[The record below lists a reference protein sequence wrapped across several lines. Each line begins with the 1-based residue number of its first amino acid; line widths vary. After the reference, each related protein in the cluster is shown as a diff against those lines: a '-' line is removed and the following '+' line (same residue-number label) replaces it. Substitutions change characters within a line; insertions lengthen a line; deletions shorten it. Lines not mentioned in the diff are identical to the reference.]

1 MCKIMDAVEHY
12 TEQEVLEARDS
23 IAAGQ
28 DQLREELGEELES
41 ISRQISR
48 LQELAQQLKKE

>member
-1 MCKIMDAVEHY
+1 MDAVEHY